1 MRLKQWDRV
10 RYTKNPLVEVVAQV
24 RFPRVLEIDDQLPSD
39 FQRALRQDYPLLE
52 VQEETLAVMIGQGP
66 NKMMADDLPRRTTV
80 YHFIAPD
87 RVWRISL
94 ASEFLALTCTNYEK
108 WEDFRPRMMVGL
120 ETVAKLYPIIY
131 WTRLGLRYRD
141 LINRENI
148 GLTNVSWRELL
159 APFLLGATIADP
171 LIEDDSI
178 PETDVL
184 AAQSYVSFQLE
195 DCVLGLRHGIVRK
208 EQNGDSSAY
217 QIDADFY
224 LDNQIARFDL
234 DAIKRHLDRFHANAG
249 AVFRGCIQERL
260 HDALDPQPI
269 SS

>member
-1 MRLKQWDRV
+1 MRMKQWDRV

-66 NKMMADDLPRRTTV
+66 NKMMADDLPRRTTI

-87 RVWRISL
+87 RAWRISL
-94 ASEFLALTCTNYEK
+94 ASEFVALSCAKYEK
-108 WEDFRPRMMVGL
+108 WEDFRPRMMTGL
-120 ETVAKLYPIIY
+120 ETVAKLYSVTH

-141 LINRENI
+141 LVIREDI
-148 GLTNVSWRELL
+148 GLTGVSWRELL
-159 APFLLGATIADP
+159 APFLLGASIADP
-171 LIEDDSI
+171 LTEGEFI

-184 AAQSYVSFQLE
+184 AAQSYISFQLE

-208 EQNGDSSAY
+208 EQTGNSAY
-217 QIDADFY
+217 LIDADFY
-224 LDNQIARFDL
+224 LDNQMARFDL
-234 DAIKRHLDRFHANAG
+234 DAIQHHLDRFHANAG
-249 AVFRGCIQERL
+249 AVFRGCIQPRL
-260 HDALDPQPI
+260 HDALGPQPI